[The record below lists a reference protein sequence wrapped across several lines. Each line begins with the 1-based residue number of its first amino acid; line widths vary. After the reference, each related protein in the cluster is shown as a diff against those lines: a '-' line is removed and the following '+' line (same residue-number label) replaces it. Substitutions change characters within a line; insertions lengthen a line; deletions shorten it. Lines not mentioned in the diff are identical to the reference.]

1 MSEPHSEVSSFI
13 KFGLV
18 VFRRRQPPE
27 AAGNRDDSLPFFLVC
42 GRPQPSI
49 AQRMRPVAR
58 EPPHHRR
65 SVRGLR
71 HPPRDGTH
79 TVAGHC
85 VRRPRFGFQVI
96 RGCRPLPEPARL
108 RKRAHAAPEGADA
121 VEIPVIKYSGSK
133 VVSVLN
139 SIYFCQQ
146 NIAFYLHIH
155 IVRLYQT
162 FVGNLENVILF
173 IYSLLYYNKIVIKIS
188 CKRNR
193 IETKSAF

>member
-71 HPPRDGTH
+71 RPPRDGTH
-79 TVAGHC
+79 TVAEHC

-96 RGCRPLPEPARL
+96 RGGRPLPEPARL
-108 RKRAHAAPEGADA
+108 RKRTHAAPERADA

-162 FVGNLENVILF
+162 FVGNLVNFNANVMIQRRAPVGVCVV
-173 IYSLLYYNKIVIKIS
+173 LYICRAKP
-188 CKRNR
+188 
-193 IETKSAF
+193 EPPQ

>member
-1 MSEPHSEVSSFI
+1 
-13 KFGLV
+13 
-18 VFRRRQPPE
+18 
-27 AAGNRDDSLPFFLVC
+27 
-42 GRPQPSI
+42 
-49 AQRMRPVAR
+49 MRPVAR

-71 HPPRDGTH
+71 RPPRDGTH
-79 TVAGHC
+79 TVAEHC

-96 RGCRPLPEPARL
+96 RGGRPLPEPARL
-108 RKRAHAAPEGADA
+108 RKRTHAAPERADA

-162 FVGNLENVILF
+162 FVGNLVNFNANVMIQRRAPVGVCAV
-173 IYSLLYYNKIVIKIS
+173 LYICRAKP
-188 CKRNR
+188 
-193 IETKSAF
+193 EPPQ